1 MVQKDELPL
10 CNQVYVQFV
19 YGGKENSFPSVCGSS
34 LICHEEREKN
44 KTYWQRSAF
53 RNVME
58 NESYDLRKAV
68 VMTTDNVKVYG
79 IIDNGHIH

>member
-34 LICHEEREKN
+34 LICHEEREK
-44 KTYWQRSAF
+44 KQDVLAKKCLQ
-53 RNVME
+53 E
-58 NESYDLRKAV
+58 C
-68 VMTTDNVKVYG
+68 YG
-79 IIDNGHIH
+79 E